1 MIIKEVESF
10 LNHVEKYLNTRDI
23 EKRNR
28 ALDYFN
34 KESRNI
40 SIQIENLR
48 KAHYMTMG
56 VESRYLKEIDR
67 IRDAFHGK
75 LNSICGGEDWEDFI
89 RKTNDE
95 IKSKNHEY
103 ALIKLNNLLSK
114 CKNYCGNIIS
124 FENKSSNP
132 KVIDGIIIG
141 EKGKVSLKSFLTKS
155 KHIRVKIFPI

>member
-1 MIIKEVESF
+1 MIVKEFEPF
-10 LNHVEKYLNTRDI
+10 LNYVENYLNTKDI

-40 SIQIENLR
+40 STQIDNLR
-48 KAHYMTMG
+48 KAYYLTMG

-75 LNSICGGEDWEDFI
+75 LNSMCGGEDWEIFI

-95 IKSKNHEY
+95 IKDKNHKY
-103 ALIKLNNLLSK
+103 ALLKLNNLLSK
-114 CKNYCGNIIS
+114 CEFICGNIIS
-124 FENKSSNP
+124 FENNSPNP
-132 KVIDGIIIG
+132 SVIDGIIIG
-141 EKGKVSLKSFLTKS
+141 EKGKASLKSFLAKNN
-155 KHIRVKIFPI
+155 HIRVKIFPI